1 MVWTY
6 GSHGAIPGVCGW
18 CGLSYLMNIPTSY
31 VGSCAVGSS
40 HGRRVGVEAK
50 RSISVYCT
58 CILYD
63 LLSPFKLSFTFVS
76 DCFEFRPR
84 SF

>member
-40 HGRRVGVEAK
+40 HGRRVGVKAK
-50 RSISVYCT
+50 RSISVYCN
-58 CILYD
+58 D